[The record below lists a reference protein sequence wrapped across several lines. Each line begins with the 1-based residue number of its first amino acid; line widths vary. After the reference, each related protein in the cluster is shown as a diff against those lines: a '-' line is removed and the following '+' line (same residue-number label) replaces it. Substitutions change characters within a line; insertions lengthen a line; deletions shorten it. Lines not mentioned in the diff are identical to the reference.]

1 MADIPEEKKPPVQPA
16 KPVQAEEHEFSSRN
30 VRSNIAPI
38 FHILQSEQL
47 ILQRTDQKAFTL
59 MSILGVF
66 MVFFIVHFPKI
77 QINYLSGLMV
87 FVYFIT
93 ATLGL
98 INLMLV
104 IVPRIRNDMGHDDLP
119 EINATFF
126 GGIIQFQNPVEYADY
141 LYEMT
146 EDNENTFKMF
156 VAQVYAL
163 GHINAY
169 KNKHMKRA
177 ILFFGTAILSE
188 LVIIMAMAWTL
199 TWSQLFSQ

>member
-1 MADIPEEKKPPVQPA
+1 MADIPEEKKPPVQP
-16 KPVQAEEHEFSSRN
+16 VQAEEQEFRSRN

-77 QINYLSGLMV
+77 QINYLSGIMV